1 MARATANERKNGEC
15 LVRVHTLLRNRAADA
30 RKGRERERERE
41 DTRERANKR
50 EKERERGVADG
61 VSREDVTRYA

>member
-15 LVRVHTLLRNRAADA
+15 LVRVHTLLRNGAAADA

-41 DTRERANKR
+41 GIHASEGIRKRKR
-50 EKERERGVADG
+50 EKEAWQTAYRAR
-61 VSREDVTRYA
+61 T